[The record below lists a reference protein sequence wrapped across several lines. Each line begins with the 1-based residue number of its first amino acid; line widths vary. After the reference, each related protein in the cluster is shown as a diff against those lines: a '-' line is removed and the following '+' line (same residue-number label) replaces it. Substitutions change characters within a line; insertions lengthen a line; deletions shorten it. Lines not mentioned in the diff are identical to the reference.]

1 MFDALRYH
9 RHRGDVERERNGI
22 EIAAVTTRAEQRAF
36 WELPYELY
44 AGDPHWVAPLR
55 AMERRRW
62 IPRHNPSLRARRVR
76 RFLAHRNGRA
86 LGRIASVV
94 DPGFAERWGRDT
106 GFFGFFECVND
117 AHAAGALF
125 SAAEYDLR
133 SAGVRHILGP
143 INLTTNDEVGLLVDG
158 FDSPPMILS
167 PYNAPFYAS
176 LLEAAGYT
184 PRTDYHAYAWT
195 PASNLARVVTRLR
208 RVADR
213 DGVTIRPADPRR
225 WSDESR
231 LLFELYNASFADL
244 WGFVPVTWHEFRAQ
258 AQDFRR
264 FYRPELALFAERDG
278 RPIGFGLSLP
288 DINEALAPLHGRL
301 WPLGWL
307 RLARGAQR
315 IRNARFILLGVLPE
329 HRARGVAV
337 VIAAAMAD
345 AARRAGVAY
354 AELSLIQADNRKIQ
368 TVVAACGGTR
378 VKTFRLYQ
386 RWLGD

>member
-9 RHRGDVERERNGI
+9 GHRGDVERNGL
-22 EIAAVTTRAEQRAF
+22 EIVPVTSRAEQRAF
-36 WELPYELY
+36 WELPYLLY
-44 AGDPHWVAPLR
+44 ARDPNWVAPLR

-62 IPRHNPSLRARRVR
+62 MPRHNASLRTRRVR
-76 RFLAHRNGRA
+76 RFLARQNGRV

-94 DPGFAERWGRDT
+94 DPAFAERWGRET
-106 GFFGFFECVND
+106 GFFGFFDCVHD
-117 AHAAGALF
+117 AAAAGALF
-125 SAAEYDLR
+125 AAAEEDLC
-133 SAGVRHILGP
+133 SVGVRHVLGP

-167 PYNAPFYAS
+167 PYNAPFYPP
-176 LLEAAGYT
+176 LIEAAGYA
-184 PRTDYHAYAWT
+184 PRTDYHAYGWT
-195 PASNLARVVTRLR
+195 PDANLTPVVARLR
-208 RVADR
+208 RVAER
-213 DGVTIRPADPRR
+213 DGVIVRSANPRR
-225 WSDESR
+225 WKDESR

-244 WGFVPVTWHEFRAQ
+244 WGFVPITWDEFRGQ
-258 AQDFRR
+258 ADDFRR
-264 FYRPELALFAERDG
+264 FYRPELVLFAERDG
-278 RPIGFGLSLP
+278 RPIGFGLTLP
-288 DINEALAPLHGRL
+288 DINEALAPLNGRL
-301 WPLGWL
+301 WPFGWL

-378 VKTFRLYQ
+378 AKTFRLYE
-386 RWLGD
+386 RRLGH